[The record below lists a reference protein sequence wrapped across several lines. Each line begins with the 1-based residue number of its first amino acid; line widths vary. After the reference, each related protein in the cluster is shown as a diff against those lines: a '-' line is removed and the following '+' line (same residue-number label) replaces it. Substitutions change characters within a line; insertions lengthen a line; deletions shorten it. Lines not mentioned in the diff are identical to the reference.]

1 MFSVMFSR
9 DEYFVYILLSIQI
22 LLVVDK
28 VHIAVV
34 GDASNT
40 VTDIRPTTNV
50 GMRCSPGDAALFKA
64 FTS

>member
-22 LLVVDK
+22 LLVADK

-34 GDASNT
+34 RDASYT
-40 VTDIRPTTNV
+40 VIDTRPTTNV
-50 GMRCSPGDAALFKA
+50 DMRCSPD
-64 FTS
+64 

>member
-1 MFSVMFSR
+1 MMFIQ

-34 GDASNT
+34 GDASYT
-40 VTDIRPTTNV
+40 VTDTRPTTKV
-50 GMRCSPGDAALFKA
+50 GMRCNPD
-64 FTS
+64 